1 MTSNCLNRLYA
12 ASAVI
17 LKMISIYSKY
27 GMIKFNMD
35 YAGRVLSDP
44 VSMQLFLAVLLLTS
58 KPYFLSMLPLAMFEL
73 TYYTQD
79 IAAVS

>member
-1 MTSNCLNRLYA
+1 
-12 ASAVI
+12 
-17 LKMISIYSKY
+17 
-27 GMIKFNMD
+27 MIKFNMD